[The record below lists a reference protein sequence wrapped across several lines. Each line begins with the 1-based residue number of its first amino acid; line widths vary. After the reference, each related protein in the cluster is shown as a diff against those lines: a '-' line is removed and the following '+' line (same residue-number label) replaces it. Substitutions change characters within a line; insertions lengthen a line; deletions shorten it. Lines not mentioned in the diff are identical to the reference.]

1 MVLLPLTSVLRL
13 TAYRVSSLDVML
25 AAHVLLLLNP
35 PYSDPL
41 TKNIL
46 LEEFPAIASHAQ
58 RTHALAFTSTNPMP
72 KLVSGSLPTSFLR
85 ALIPS
90 RPKAQLTL
98 KVVEKTPEDLQ
109 YDKMRWGFF
118 GLTLGCLVAYF
129 VVVGRNIRIVVVR
142 NN

>member
-1 MVLLPLTSVLRL
+1 MP
-13 TAYRVSSLDVML
+13 YRATSLDVIL
-25 AAHVLLLLNP
+25 AAHVLLLINP

-46 LEEFPAIASHAQ
+46 LEEFPTVASHA
-58 RTHALAFTSTNPMP
+58 RRIHALAFTFANPML
-72 KLVSGSLPTSFLR
+72 KLVSSPLRFGLLR

-90 RPKAQLTL
+90 RPRDQPAPKA
-98 KVVEKTPEDLQ
+98 VEKTPEDVQ

-129 VVVGRNIRIVVVR
+129 VVVGRNIKIVVVR
-142 NN
+142 NT